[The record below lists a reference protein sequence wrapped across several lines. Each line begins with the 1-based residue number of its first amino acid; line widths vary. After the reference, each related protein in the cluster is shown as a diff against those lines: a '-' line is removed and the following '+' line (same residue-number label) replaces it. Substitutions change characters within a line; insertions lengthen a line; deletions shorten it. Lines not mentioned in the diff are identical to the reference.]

1 MENHKRTHKKLI
13 VIRPQNF
20 VPSQFS
26 IVPEQQKT
34 FLTLNSLPSKPINL
48 KKRKNESILSTSSS
62 KRTKIQIVHPVV
74 QQQNSS
80 NDLLKQAMEISDLN
94 AIMNGVA
101 PIQEDEIQ
109 KPESKNNLL
118 KKAMEISDLNDS
130 IMNNDEEEQ
139 TNLLAPQES
148 MPQQDFH
155 PSVQVNYDKAVSD
168 FNIDFLLQ

>member
-48 KKRKNESILSTSSS
+48 KKRKNESILSASSS

-130 IMNNDEEEQ
+130 IMNNDEGEQ
-139 TNLLAPQES
+139 TNFLAPQES
-148 MPQQDFH
+148 MTQQDFH